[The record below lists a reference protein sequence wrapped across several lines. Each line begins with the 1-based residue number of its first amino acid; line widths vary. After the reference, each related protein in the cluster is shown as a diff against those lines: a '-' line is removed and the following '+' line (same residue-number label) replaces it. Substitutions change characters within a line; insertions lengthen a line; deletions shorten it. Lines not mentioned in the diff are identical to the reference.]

1 MKLQKSH
8 FVFTPK
14 QQNGIFLLVI
24 LILLAMLG
32 MYYVHHFPEEEEFSE
47 AQKQELIR
55 VEKFL
60 DSVKLEKQK
69 PKKDTIYPFNP
80 NYINDFKG
88 YRLGMNLEE
97 IKRLKDFRADGK
109 WVNSIKEFQEVTKV
123 SDSLLNKIS
132 PSFKF
137 PEWVQKRNSV
147 KKKKRTS
154 IATYTSSTKKK
165 DLNTAT
171 KEDLEEIYGIGDKL
185 SQRIINYRLK
195 IGGFVDNIQLKDIY
209 GLPDET
215 EQNILN
221 EFSVINPKPVKKI
234 SINEA
239 SVIELS
245 EMIYFDYELAR
256 EIVEYRKLHEKISS
270 FEELVKIESFP
281 AYKIDR
287 IKLYLTLN

>member
-1 MKLQKSH
+1 M
-8 FVFTPK
+8 
-14 QQNGIFLLVI
+14 
-24 LILLAMLG
+24 
-32 MYYVHHFPEEEEFSE
+32 
-47 AQKQELIR
+47 
-55 VEKFL
+55 
-60 DSVKLEKQK
+60 
-69 PKKDTIYPFNP
+69 
-80 NYINDFKG
+80 
-88 YRLGMNLEE
+88 
-97 IKRLKDFRADGK
+97 
-109 WVNSIKEFQEVTKV
+109 
-123 SDSLLNKIS
+123 
-132 PSFKF
+132 
-137 PEWVQKRNSV
+137 
-147 KKKKRTS
+147 
-154 IATYTSSTKKK
+154 
-165 DLNTAT
+165 
-171 KEDLEEIYGIGDKL
+171 

-270 FEELVKIESFP
+270 FEELAKIESFP

>member
-1 MKLQKSH
+1 MKFKKSH

-14 QQNGIFLLVI
+14 QQNGIFLLVF
-24 LILLAMLG
+24 LILLGMVG
-32 MYYVHHFPEEEEFSE
+32 MYYVHHFPEEEQLSEF
-47 AQKQELIR
+47 QKQELIQ

-60 DSVKLEKQK
+60 DSVKAEKQK
-69 PKKDTIYPFNP
+69 SKKDTIYPFNP

-88 YRLGMNLEE
+88 YKLGMSLEE
-97 IKRLKDFRADGK
+97 IKRLKDFRAEGK
-109 WVNSIKEFQEVTKV
+109 WVNSIKDFQKVTKV

-137 PEWVQKRNSV
+137 PEWVQKRNAAQ
-147 KKKKRTS
+147 KKKSFT
-154 IATYTSSTKKK
+154 ATKISSDKKK

-171 KEDLEEIYGIGDKL
+171 KEELDEIYGIGEKL

-209 GLPDET
+209 GLPYET
-215 EQNILN
+215 EQNILK
-221 EFSVINPKPVKKI
+221 EFSVTKNPTPVEKL

-239 SVIELS
+239 SVIELT
-245 EMIYFDYELAR
+245 EIIYFDYELAR
-256 EIVEYRKLHEKISS
+256 QIVEYRELHEEIKS
-270 FEELVKIESFP
+270 FEELAKIESFP

-287 IKLYLTLN
+287 IKLYLKLN